1 MKNSNHSRARSV
13 RTGLATAL
21 ATALA
26 AGSLA
31 TAPLAAR
38 AASDTANA
46 PGDWNQYHGDY
57 RGWRFSALDQ
67 VNTRNVK
74 KLKMAWVHQPGD
86 ITQGMQ
92 STPLAVGGVI
102 YYIGPNLRVF
112 AIDGATGKELWRHVT
127 ELDEVATRTIFSGY
141 NRGVTLGHGKL
152 YYGTTDGRV
161 IALDPKTGK
170 QLWDTQLTDPKACH
184 GCNFTSPPTLAG
196 ETLILGPT
204 GGDIAQAGKIYAV
217 SALTGEKLW
226 EFETIRKDDPASWP
240 GDSGKTGGGGAW
252 MAGQYDPKLDLFF
265 IGTSNA
271 APDFDGSKRKG
282 NNLYTATTLA
292 IEPKTGKL
300 RWHHQEIPHDVWDY
314 DSAYEYLMID
324 KAGKQ
329 MMVHLNK
336 GGFVTVM
343 DRKTGK
349 IDNVWQFSENV
360 NWVKSV
366 DPKTGALVGRNEP
379 EIGNSKLF
387 CPSALGARSWNHGA
401 YSPKTGLW
409 YSNAQEFCNRLT
421 VAPDHDV
428 EKLAFSQPNFGISEI
443 KFEAPPSGKPSAR
456 LQAVDPF
463 TGKRAWTVDYP
474 LPGLGSVLV
483 TAGDLVFNGDSRGH
497 VHAYEAKTGKELWSF
512 NTGSGIRAGIM
523 SYSAGGKQYIL
534 VPSGMGS
541 LFPGFIGGLYPEF
554 KELNGGAALMAFT
567 LE

>member
-127 ELDEVATRTIFSGY
+127 ELDEVAGRTIFSGY

-366 DPKTGALVGRNEP
+366 DPKTGALIGRNEP

>member
-127 ELDEVATRTIFSGY
+127 ELDEVAGRTIFSGY

-366 DPKTGALVGRNEP
+366 DPKTGALIGRNEP

-474 LPGLGSVLV
+474 LPGLGGVLV

>member
-1 MKNSNHSRARSV
+1 MSRLNFASV
-13 RTGLATAL
+13 KSCGSVIVAL
-21 ATALA
+21 ACGVMA
-26 AGSLA
+26 AAWPAHAG
-31 TAPLAAR
+31 AA
-38 AASDTANA
+38 DNN

-57 RGWRFSALDQ
+57 RGWRFSPLDQ
-67 VNTRNVK
+67 VNVGNVK
-74 KLKMAWVHQPGD
+74 KLKVAWIHQPGD

-92 STPLAVGGVI
+92 STPLAIDGVI

-112 AIDGATGKELWRHVT
+112 ALDGATGKELWRHII
-127 ELDEVATRTIFSGY
+127 ELDAVAGKSIFSGY
-141 NRGVTLGHGKL
+141 SRGVSVGHGKV
-152 YYGTTDGRV
+152 YVGTTDGRV
-161 IALDPKTGK
+161 VALDQKTGK
-170 QLWDTQLTDPKACH
+170 LLWATQLTDPAKCH

-196 ETLILGPT
+196 EVVVLGPT
-204 GGDIAQAGKIYAV
+204 GGDIAQSGKIYAV
-217 SALTGEKLW
+217 NALTGEKLW
-226 EFETIRKDDPASWP
+226 QFETIRNDPASWP
-240 GDSGKTGGGGAW
+240 GESGKAGGGGAW
-252 MAGQYDPKLDLFF
+252 MAGQYDPKQDLFF

-282 NNLYTATTLA
+282 DNLYTATTLA
-292 IEPKTGKL
+292 LEPKTGKL

-314 DSAYEYLMID
+314 DSAYEFLLID
-324 KAGKQ
+324 KGGKQ
-329 MMVHLNK
+329 MMIHLNK

-343 DRKTGK
+343 DSASGK
-349 IDNVWQFSENV
+349 VDNVWQFSENV

-379 EIGNSKLF
+379 EIGKSKVF

-421 VAPDHDV
+421 VADDHDSS
-428 EKLAFSQPNFGISEI
+428 KLAFSQPNFGISEI
-443 KFEAPPSGKPSAR
+443 AFEAPPGGKPSAR

-474 LPGLGSVLV
+474 LPGLGGVLV
-483 TAGDLVFNGDSRGH
+483 TAGDLVFNGDSRGL
-497 VHAYEAKTGKELWSF
+497 VHAYEAKSGQELWSF

-554 KELNGGAALMAFT
+554 KTLNGGAAVMAFT

>member
-127 ELDEVATRTIFSGY
+127 ELDEVASRTIFSGY

-366 DPKTGALVGRNEP
+366 DPKTGALIGRNEP

>member
-127 ELDEVATRTIFSGY
+127 ELDEVAGRTIFSGY
-141 NRGVTLGHGKL
+141 SRGVTLGHGKL

-366 DPKTGALVGRNEP
+366 DPKTGALIGRNEP